1 VILGLTGNIAA
12 GKSTVAAELRRRGAA
27 VVDADQLARQVVAA
41 GSPVLTR
48 LAERFG
54 RSILNA
60 AGDLD
65 RERLGQLVFADP
77 QALQDLNAI
86 THPAII
92 TLAERALAELEQ
104 KGDYPFVVYDV
115 PLLFE
120 VGADKRVDKILLVTI
135 AEVEQERRLMARN
148 GFAMDEARRRIAAQM
163 PQREKITRADFV
175 VDNSGS
181 LEQLYAAIDAVWP
194 RLLEAARVCPRNR

>member
-1 VILGLTGNIAA
+1 MILGLTGNIAA